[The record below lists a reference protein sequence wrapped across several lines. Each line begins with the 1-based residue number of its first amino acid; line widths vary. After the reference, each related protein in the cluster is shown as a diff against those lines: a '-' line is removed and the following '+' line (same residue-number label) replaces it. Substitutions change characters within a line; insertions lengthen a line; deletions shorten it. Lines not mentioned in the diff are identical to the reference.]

1 MTWMHP
7 VLLFAALLILTLNG
21 AESAAVRDDPA
32 DTEGKE
38 TEGAA
43 KRIFMPEEEASNF
56 FKRRS
61 RRSVKSQA
69 EINESRLSERE
80 KSWRQLQES
89 QGSMERPAH
98 TSAVPS
104 IPEQKL
110 AADEHRREYYEEQRN
125 EYENYVEERRRK
137 GLERRPNSGGS
148 TIMTGFTPPTSTIA
162 TASEPTVA

>member
-1 MTWMHP
+1 MTWMRP

-43 KRIFMPEEEASNF
+43 KRIFMPEEEATNF

-69 EINESRLSERE
+69 EINAEHR
-80 KSWRQLQES
+80 
-89 QGSMERPAH
+89 
-98 TSAVPS
+98 
-104 IPEQKL
+104 QKL

-125 EYENYVEERRRK
+125 EYENYVEEVRDETEERTREK
-137 GLERRPNSGGS
+137 TEQWREYHYDGLYPSYQYNRHR
-148 TIMTGFTPPTSTIA
+148 I
-162 TASEPTVA
+162 